1 MKLFD
6 THTHHLRH
14 DAWVNRAPGDILEPG
29 YTYSVGIHPWY
40 ADSFDLRALEEAA
53 AHEAVAAIGETGL
66 DTLRGPSLEVQ
77 EPVFRAHVKLSESL
91 GKPLVIHCVKAF
103 DRLMALKKE
112 LKPTQPWIIH
122 GFRGKPQQAGQLLRA
137 GFNLSLGPNFNPE
150 TARVIP
156 SDRLHIETDDSPVAL
171 VAVASAVQKAL
182 DNRL

>member
-14 DAWVNRAPGDILEPG
+14 DAWVNRAPGDILAPG
-29 YTYSVGIHPWY
+29 YTYSVGVHPWD
-40 ADSFDLRALEEAA
+40 AGSFDLRALEEAA
-53 AHEAVAAIGETGL
+53 AQEAVEAIGETGL

-77 EPVFRAHVKLSESL
+77 EPVFRAHVDLSESL

-122 GFRGKPQQAGQLLRA
+122 GFRGKPQQAEQLLRA
-137 GFNLSLGPNFNPE
+137 GFHLSLGPNFNPE

-156 SDRLHIETDDSPVAL
+156 SDRLHIETDDSHVPITEVAA
-171 VAVASAVQKAL
+171 AVAAA
-182 DNRL
+182 RR